1 MTVVGG
7 SGWLINEIG
16 NFSFVTGDSIM
27 NGGIGVII
35 GGIILIVC
43 CSLGIIGAIFKLKLL
58 LVIVSQCMFNLR
70 YSYLLRDGASPTAD
84 QIVVLYS
91 DAAKYY
97 KLHATV
103 RVI

>member
-43 CSLGIIGAIFKLKLL
+43 CALGIIGAIFKLKFL
-58 LVIVSQCMFNLR
+58 LVIVSACSIFFNLIV
-70 YSYLLRDGASPTAD
+70 YLPLA
-84 QIVVLYS
+84 I
-91 DAAKYY
+91 
-97 KLHATV
+97 
-103 RVI
+103 